1 MNEFVKKAVAS
12 TLTMSVPLVFLT
24 TSASFANT
32 EPNEYQ
38 TEGIS
43 WVSVDE
49 AEKVYL
55 ENLGS
60 GSYDDDSIY
69 YVGPGVECTIEA
81 DIYDGPFL
89 TGGSELDESHCVDS
103 SSNPFD
109 PSQEEE
115 RIGATPFGFEINFF
129 GTTYDSAWPNTNGG
143 IFFDSPDNEYDLSIP
158 KLAAEAQSSAMF
170 ALGAD
175 LEYASLDSNF
185 WTAQTTVDGKDAV
198 VFAWEKFHNCCV
210 DDNESLTESE
220 IAEDFSF
227 QLVLI
232 DLGAGDFNAYFNYE
246 AFEDF
251 NEGYDAES
259 VYIDLATG
267 PTPESNIFRS
277 DDAQFIEADT
287 CIAASVDYAE
297 RDRWDSGQ
305 ITDEGLVAE
314 LEEGFYYQL
323 NSISDS
329 TVSLWAD
336 VECTE
341 PILSNVA
348 QDIETDGYA
357 FIEFAN
363 DGEGSY
369 ESVAVGWA
377 TWDTET
383 SKVEWTELLRNV
395 DAEDLQTDS
404 LSPLTSRSLNT
415 DVPGRFVIG
424 QRGGA
429 TVTDSASVAPPVAPA
444 AIPTPPVLAK
454 TGANVDS
461 LLYLAVIL
469 VAAGIATTFGIRRK
483 RA

>member
-1 MNEFVKKAVAS
+1 
-12 TLTMSVPLVFLT
+12 
-24 TSASFANT
+24 
-32 EPNEYQ
+32 
-38 TEGIS
+38 
-43 WVSVDE
+43 
-49 AEKVYL
+49 
-55 ENLGS
+55 
-60 GSYDDDSIY
+60 
-69 YVGPGVECTIEA
+69 
-81 DIYDGPFL
+81 
-89 TGGSELDESHCVDS
+89 VDS

-109 PSQEEE
+109 PSQDEE

-143 IFFDSPDNEYDLSIP
+143 IFFASPDNEYDLSIP

-175 LEYASLDSNF
+175 FEYASEDSNF
-185 WTAQTTVDGKDAV
+185 WTAQTTVDGKNAV

-210 DDNESLTESE
+210 DVPLTESE

-246 AFEDF
+246 AFEGFDQ
-251 NEGYDAES
+251 GYDAES

-287 CIAASVDYAE
+287 CIRALA
-297 RDRWDSGQ
+297 DSDEGDTWAFGQ
-305 ITDEGLVAE
+305 ITDEGLLAE

-323 NSISDS
+323 NSASES

-336 VECTE
+336 EECTD

-363 DGEGSY
+363 YTEEGSY
-369 ESVAVGWA
+369 RSVAVGWA